1 MARFPAA
8 DKAIARL
15 TKWAER
21 PDWSEPLSEILEM
34 HVGPA
39 CTALSIEAETLF
51 AALDD
56 HSLAMVM
63 GNVLEDLI
71 ACEFDDDR
79 NIVDE
84 YLARRGWKLSAP
96 EKRWLKALRH
106 SRASLWEVV
115 ALDPGR
121 SMTLAKD
128 LLAGGEP
135 IVVDERMGSRSA
147 APWDRVMAR
156 LVTVEGR
163 AYISGP
169 ALLFTPEAA
178 DAALERFECALKEA
192 RRKSRRAAR
201 RAGEPPPEDAMLRA
215 ALLQS
220 AAPVLTQEWL
230 FHAYK
235 AATAPPPRT
244 DQCRGPRLHVRGG
257 PLSAACRGG
266 GSLCALGSASR
277 L

>member
-15 TKWAER
+15 RKWAER
-21 PDWSEPLSEILEM
+21 PEWSEPLSEIFEM
-34 HVGPA
+34 HVG
-39 CTALSIEAETLF
+39 TALGVEADTLF

-56 HSLAMVM
+56 HSLAVAM

-96 EKRWLKALRH
+96 GKRWLKALRH
-106 SRASLWEVV
+106 SRASLWEAV

-121 SMTLAKD
+121 SMTLKD
-128 LLAGGEP
+128 LLAGGKP

-169 ALLFTPEAA
+169 ALLFMPEAA
-178 DAALERFECALKEA
+178 DAALERFERALKEVRRNGRSSRPHA
-192 RRKSRRAAR
+192 RHAQCL
-201 RAGEPPPEDAMLRA
+201 ELRA
-215 ALLQS
+215 DVEGRPRPMDRGLTPLRLLHFFAWRKLVY
-220 AAPVLTQEWL
+220 AA
-230 FHAYK
+230 AK
-235 AATAPPPRT
+235 PRSIG
-244 DQCRGPRLHVRGG
+244 RNGKF
-257 PLSAACRGG
+257 
-266 GSLCALGSASR
+266 
-277 L
+277 